1 MLFFL
6 CLAYLYT
13 SRPVSTA
20 TESNSESSIHC
31 FNPCLFDPAQ
41 SNLLLS
47 DESMGTSGNMSR
59 YLRVNVMRTV
69 VETDR
74 RTRKVCVYAC
84 V

>member
-20 TESNSESSIHC
+20 TESSPEGSIHC

-41 SNLLLS
+41 SNLLLP

-59 YLRVNVMRTV
+59 YLRVHVMRAV
-69 VETDR
+69 VGIR
-74 RTRKVCVYAC
+74 ALN
-84 V
+84 